1 MFVEMFPPLFFNV
14 TGNQFLGYR
23 KAKETCQTLHSLFDL
38 FVMDTQGDMEIP
50 KFWNAI
56 FYKLHQIMTY
66 VNNRVQLRYVWIAL
80 VFLTG

>member
-38 FVMDTQGDMEIP
+38 FVMDT
-50 KFWNAI
+50 
-56 FYKLHQIMTY
+56 
-66 VNNRVQLRYVWIAL
+66 
-80 VFLTG
+80 